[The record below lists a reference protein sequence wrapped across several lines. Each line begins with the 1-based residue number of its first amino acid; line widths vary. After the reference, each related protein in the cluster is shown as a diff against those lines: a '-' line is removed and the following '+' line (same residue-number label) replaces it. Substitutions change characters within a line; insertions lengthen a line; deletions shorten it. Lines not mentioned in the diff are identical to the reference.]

1 MTVDGTTTR
10 VPRAGLPRTAD
21 ASPVRPVHLHRK
33 TVEAYR
39 RLCGDEIVAELRA
52 LAAPLRGLRVL
63 ELSSTATG
71 GGVAELLSSLVPL
84 QRDLGL
90 EAEWRVI
97 AGDPPFFAVTKR
109 LHNGLQ
115 GMPIELTDRDRGAY
129 LGHNATYAA
138 ALEAA
143 PFDVVIVHDPQP
155 AAVRTFLPDHPARW
169 VWRCHVDSSSADVA
183 TWAFLR
189 PFVDHHDRAV
199 FTLESFVPRDIGVPT
214 TTIVPAI
221 DPLTSKNQVIPE
233 YLARETV
240 AQFGV
245 DTARPLVVQV
255 SRFDPWKNPLG
266 VVAAWRLAREDAPG
280 LQLAL
285 VGSMAT
291 DDPEGWEIYAEVES
305 ATHGEPDCFLLTNQM
320 GVASHEVNAFQRT
333 ADVAVQM
340 STREGFGLVVAETLW
355 KGTPMI
361 AGHAGGIPLQLEDGV
376 SGVLADSPGDVATAI
391 SELLQDPARAAE
403 LGVAGARR
411 VHERF
416 LLPRLL
422 ADQLRL
428 LRTVTAT

>member
-1 MTVDGTTTR
+1 MSPVVSTAVADS
-10 VPRAGLPRTAD
+10 RAGTD
-21 ASPVRPVHLHRK
+21 ASPVRSVRLHRR

-39 RLCGDEIVAELRA
+39 RLCGDGVVSELRA
-52 LAAPLRGLRVL
+52 LAEPLRGLRVL

-97 AGDPPFFAVTKR
+97 AGDPAFFSVTKR

-115 GMPIELTDRDRGAY
+115 GLPVELGERDRGAY

-138 ALEAA
+138 ALQDA

-155 AAVRTFLPDHPARW
+155 AAVRTFLPEHPGRW
-169 VWRCHVDSSSADVA
+169 LWRCHVDSSAPDPD

-189 PFVDHHDRAV
+189 PFVDQHHRAI
-199 FTLESFVPRDIGVPT
+199 FTLESFVPPDLRPPT

-233 YLARETV
+233 YLARQTV
-240 AQFGV
+240 AQFGIDV
-245 DTARPLVVQV
+245 ARPLLVQV

-266 VVAAWRLAREDAPG
+266 VVAAWRRAREDAPG

-291 DDPEGWEIYAEVES
+291 DDPEGWRIYGELEA
-305 ATHGEPDCFLLTNQM
+305 ATRGETDCFLLTDQM
-320 GVASHEVNAFQRT
+320 GVSNHEVNAFQRT

-340 STREGFGLVVAETLW
+340 STREGFGLVVAETMW
-355 KGTPMI
+355 KGTPMV
-361 AGHAGGIPLQLEDGV
+361 AGRAGGIPLQLEDGV
-376 SGVLADSPGDVATAI
+376 SGVLADEPHDVAAAV
-391 SELLQDPARAAE
+391 SRLLRDPERSAA
-403 LGVAGARR
+403 LGAAGAQR
-411 VHERF
+411 VRERF

-428 LRTVTAT
+428 LQAVTTA